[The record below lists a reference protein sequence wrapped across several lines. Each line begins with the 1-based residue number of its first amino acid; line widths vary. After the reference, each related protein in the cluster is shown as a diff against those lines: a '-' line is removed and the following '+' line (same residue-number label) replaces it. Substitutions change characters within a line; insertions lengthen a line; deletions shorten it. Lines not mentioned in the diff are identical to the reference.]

1 MKVTQKIFSFL
12 VLAAAVL
19 TGCERDYDAPP
30 LNEPVYEGPSANITI
45 ADLKENCKNATQ
57 ETPIEITNDWVLKAY
72 VTGNDESGNI
82 YKQVIVQ
89 DETGAMPIQVDENNV
104 SNFYRRGQEV
114 FVNLYMGM
122 NSSWDGLT
130 GARPIVCR
138 LLNFRRVSK
147 RTDGRMWTT

>member
-57 ETPIEITNDWVLKAY
+57 ETPVVITNDWVLKAY

-89 DETGAMPIQVDENNV
+89 DETGATFLISTVA
-104 SNFYRRGQEV
+104 G
-114 FVNLYMGM
+114 
-122 NSSWDGLT
+122 
-130 GARPIVCR
+130 
-138 LLNFRRVSK
+138 K
-147 RTDGRMWTT
+147 RFL